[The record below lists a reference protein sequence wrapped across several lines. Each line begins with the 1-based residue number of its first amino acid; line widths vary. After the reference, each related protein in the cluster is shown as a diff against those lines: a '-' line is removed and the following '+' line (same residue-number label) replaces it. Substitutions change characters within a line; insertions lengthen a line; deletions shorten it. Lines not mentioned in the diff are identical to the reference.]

1 MVVMIKVSIQIH
13 YVIKNQSLKEQNINK
28 DVFLMDNPLP

>member
-1 MVVMIKVSIQIH
+1 MVVMIRVSIQIH
-13 YVIKNQSLKEQNINK
+13 YVIKDKSSKEQNINK